1 MQGDLVDILGHENDK
16 MIPFLVDEGFELEE
30 VLEENLDERGLSVLV
45 DRAVVG
51 EDGKAVEDWQDL
63 WVGGNFDEPI
73 LDHIG

>member
-51 EDGKAVEDWQDL
+51 EDGKAVED
-63 WVGGNFDEPI
+63 
-73 LDHIG
+73 